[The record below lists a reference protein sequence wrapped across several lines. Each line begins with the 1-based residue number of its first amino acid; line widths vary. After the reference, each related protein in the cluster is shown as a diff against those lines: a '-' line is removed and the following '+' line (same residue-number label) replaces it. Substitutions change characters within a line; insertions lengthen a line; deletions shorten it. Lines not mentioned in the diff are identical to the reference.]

1 MEGEEYSVPAW
12 MGLPDDTDKS
22 GKIRPEIV
30 YYDENEKPDLG
41 LILEQDSELIP
52 YVQSGIKSNGFR
64 GALWS
69 EQELRIRHF
78 HYELNN
84 SIESK

>member
-41 LILEQDSELIP
+41 LILEQDSILKEI
-52 YVQSGIKSNGFR
+52 INIFR
-64 GALWS
+64 K
-69 EQELRIRHF
+69 ERIQTISSTTF
-78 HYELNN
+78 TPVKL
-84 SIESK
+84 